1 LEKLE
6 TVVINW
12 VSKDCPLTSFCQ
24 MKTSLGTGGT
34 GLWEISSR
42 SKLATE
48 KYYGKVEVPKV
59 VTLRL
64 ERQDEEIESIR

>member
-1 LEKLE
+1 MPADELLSDENESVDRRDWAMRNFVK
-6 TVVINW
+6 
-12 VSKDCPLTSFCQ
+12 
-24 MKTSLGTGGT
+24 
-34 GLWEISSR
+34 

>member
-1 LEKLE
+1 LPADELLSDENESGDRRDWAMGNFVK
-6 TVVINW
+6 
-12 VSKDCPLTSFCQ
+12 
-24 MKTSLGTGGT
+24 
-34 GLWEISSR
+34 